1 MDLQYYFQYILSWI
15 YHNVLYTDAAFA
27 VLRIILFI
35 GLVCLLVYREYV
47 LFVLLCIVVIAAEGV
62 RFFEAGSGGGDPI
75 WSWMTEHGG
84 GGTPPHAGI
93 DKDELTTGVSMKEG
107 FSLGW
112 LPKIV
117 EGDATG
123 KDHRRPNKFIE
134 EDSKDF
140 TDKYFKSK
148 QCSIG
153 TGAGSITMFGSNELI
168 GTSRSV
174 KLSGI
179 YDFAGKYKVIEGGTD
194 TAAAHRAI
202 YFKEVV
208 YDPVYRSQQG
218 MEDFRTTKKQ
228 MYNDINNH
236 IIHIE
241 RCLKRFNTDVLF
253 NTVSDI
259 TADKSKRITLSNLDS
274 NNTQYTINVDTPVT
288 YVSLITGTDNAEK
301 MKNIQPLNKGEKGDS
316 ASDQTY
322 RDLITRMN
330 SDERYKNKDALK
342 QKHLNV
348 YTKVYGYRKRID
360 EILSIMRTQTK
371 NDSALLYT
379 IRVDEAIIQELR
391 MMLSYL
397 AIIQRTNDIIVFEM
411 RDDTGNPY
419 AMNLYGKFPS
429 SNSSLLSNDLTVND
443 GKPTEFRDKIIG
455 NKSIF
460 KIPLD
465 DDTYNTNDEKR
476 YLYGITYYF
485 NDGKP

>member
-1 MDLQYYFQYILSWI
+1 
-15 YHNVLYTDAAFA
+15 
-27 VLRIILFI
+27 
-35 GLVCLLVYREYV
+35 
-47 LFVLLCIVVIAAEGV
+47 VVIAAEGV
-62 RFFEAGSGGGDPI
+62 RFFEAGGGGSDPI

-84 GGTPPHAGI
+84 GGTPHTSV

-179 YDFAGKYKVIEGGTD
+179 YDFAGKYNAIGTKND
-194 TAAAHRAI
+194 IRAI
-202 YFKEVV
+202 YFKECV
-208 YDPVYRSQQG
+208 YEPVYRSQKG

-259 TADKSKRITLSNLDS
+259 TADKSKRISLSDSS
-274 NNTQYTINVDTPVT
+274 NNVTTYTINVDTPVT

-301 MKNIQPLNKGEKGDS
+301 MKNIQPLNKGEKGDN

-360 EILSIMRTQTK
+360 EILSMMRTQTK

-397 AIIQRTNDIIVFEM
+397 AIIQRTNDIIVFETNIGIYNQLSPPPESLSPITTTGS
-411 RDDTGNPY
+411 DTI
-419 AMNLYGKFPS
+419 
-429 SNSSLLSNDLTVND
+429 V
-443 GKPTEFRDKIIG
+443 G

-485 NDGKP
+485 NGGKP

>member
-1 MDLQYYFQYILSWI
+1 
-15 YHNVLYTDAAFA
+15 
-27 VLRIILFI
+27 
-35 GLVCLLVYREYV
+35 
-47 LFVLLCIVVIAAEGV
+47 
-62 RFFEAGSGGGDPI
+62 
-75 WSWMTEHGG
+75 
-84 GGTPPHAGI
+84 
-93 DKDELTTGVSMKEG
+93 
-107 FSLGW
+107 
-112 LPKIV
+112 
-117 EGDATG
+117 
-123 KDHRRPNKFIE
+123 
-134 EDSKDF
+134 
-140 TDKYFKSK
+140 
-148 QCSIG
+148 
-153 TGAGSITMFGSNELI
+153 
-168 GTSRSV
+168 
-174 KLSGI
+174 
-179 YDFAGKYKVIEGGTD
+179 
-194 TAAAHRAI
+194 
-202 YFKEVV
+202 
-208 YDPVYRSQQG
+208 

-228 MYNDINNH
+228 MYKDINNH

-241 RCLKRFNTDVLF
+241 RCLKRFNTGVLF

-259 TADKSKRITLSNLDS
+259 TADKSKRISLSDSS
-274 NNTQYTINVDTPVT
+274 NNVTTYTINVDTPVT

-360 EILSIMRTQTK
+360 EILSMMRTQTK

-411 RDDTGNPY
+411 RDDTGNPA

-429 SNSSLLSNDLTVND
+429 SNLSLPSNDLTVTD
-443 GKPTEFRDKIIG
+443 GTTEFRDKIIG
-455 NKSIF
+455 DKSIF

-485 NDGKP
+485 NGGKP

>member
-62 RFFEAGSGGGDPI
+62 RFFEAGSVGSNPI

-153 TGAGSITMFGSNELI
+153 AGAGSITMFGSNELI

-179 YDFAGKYKVIEGGTD
+179 YDFAGKYNAIGSSTS
-194 TAAAHRAI
+194 TADANSNRAI
-202 YFKEVV
+202 YFKECV
-208 YDPVYRSQQG
+208 YEPVYRSQKG

-259 TADKSKRITLSNLDS
+259 TADKSRPIYLSNMKSDMVE
-274 NNTQYTINVDTPVT
+274 YTPDIL

-301 MKNIQPLNKGEKGDS
+301 MKNIQPLNKGINSDNT
-316 ASDQTY
+316 SDQTY
-322 RDLITRMN
+322 RDLITKMN

-360 EILSIMRTQTK
+360 EILSMMRTQTK
-371 NDSALLYT
+371 NDSTLLYT

-411 RDDTGNPY
+411 RDDTGNPA

-429 SNSSLLSNDLTVND
+429 SNLSLPSNDLTVTD
-443 GKPTEFRDKIIG
+443 GTTEFRDKIIG

-485 NDGKP
+485 NGGKP

>member
-1 MDLQYYFQYILSWI
+1 MELQYYFQYIVSWI

-62 RFFEAGSGGGDPI
+62 RFFEAGSGESDTI
-75 WSWMTEHGG
+75 WSWMTTEHG

-112 LPKIV
+112 LPKII

-148 QCSIG
+148 QCSVG

-179 YDFAGKYKVIEGGTD
+179 YDFAGKYNAIGGGD
-194 TAAAHRAI
+194 STAAAYRAI
-202 YFKEVV
+202 YFKECV
-208 YDPVYRSQQG
+208 YDPVYRSQKG
-218 MEDFRTTKKQ
+218 MEDFRITKKQ

-241 RCLKRFNTDVLF
+241 RCLKRFNTGVLF

-259 TADKSKRITLSNLDS
+259 TADKSKRISLSNLDS
-274 NNTQYTINVDTPVT
+274 NNAEYTITGNTDTSVT
-288 YVSLITGTDNAEK
+288 YVSLVNGDNNAEK
-301 MKNIQPLNKGEKGDS
+301 MKNIQQLNKGINSDN

-322 RDLITRMN
+322 RDLITTMN

-360 EILSIMRTQTK
+360 EILSMMRTQTK

-397 AIIQRTNDIIVFEM
+397 AIIQRTNDIIVFE
-411 RDDTGNPY
+411 TNPDIVIY
-419 AMNLYGKFPS
+419 NKLTPPP
-429 SNSSLLSNDLTVND
+429 NSLLPIAPTGSNT
-443 GKPTEFRDKIIG
+443 IIG
-455 NKSIF
+455 DKSIF

-485 NDGKP
+485 NGGKP